1 MTPKSCDNNKKN
13 LSKSNLKLIIT
24 VDGSS
29 SLLNIKLNDFYH
41 STKGAIEES
50 LYVYIEQGL
59 DNYKKN
65 SFCKQIKVFE
75 IGFGTGLNAI
85 LAIN

>member
-1 MTPKSCDNNKKN
+1 MTPKSCNNNKKN

-59 DNYKKN
+59 DNYKKTLSAN
-65 SFCKQIKVFE
+65 RLRFLKSDLE
-75 IGFGTGLNAI
+75 PD
-85 LAIN
+85 

>member
-1 MTPKSCDNNKKN
+1 MMTPKSCDNNKKN

-59 DNYKKN
+59 DNYKKTLSAN
-65 SFCKQIKVFE
+65 RLRFLKSDLE
-75 IGFGTGLNAI
+75 PD
-85 LAIN
+85 

>member
-59 DNYKKN
+59 DNYKKTLSAN
-65 SFCKQIKVFE
+65 RLRFLKSDLE
-75 IGFGTGLNAI
+75 PD
-85 LAIN
+85 